1 MIVLLI
7 YLITLT
13 MVVKVICKSHEV
25 PQYMTTGSAG
35 VDLKAYF
42 GERMPDTRGGTVIY
56 KGKEVTLNPGVR
68 ALIPTGLYIQLPEG
82 YEAQIR
88 PRSGLAWKHGV
99 TVLNTPR
106 TIDADYTGE
115 IGVILINQSNTPF
128 VINDG
133 DRIAQMVIAKVE
145 HPTFCEVDKL
155 EETERGDGGF
165 GHTGVK

>member
-1 MIVLLI
+1 MI
-7 YLITLT
+7 
-13 MVVKVICKSHEV
+13 VKVICKSHEV

-42 GERMPDTRGGTVIY
+42 GERMPDARGGTATY
-56 KGKEVTLNPGVR
+56 KGKEFTLNPGVR

-88 PRSGLAWKHGV
+88 PRSGLAWKHGI
-99 TVLNTPR
+99 TVLNTPG

-115 IGVILINQSNTPF
+115 IGVVLINHSNVPF

-133 DRIAQMVIAKVE
+133 DRIAQMVITKVE
-145 HPTFCEVDKL
+145 HPAFCEVEVL
-155 EETERGDGGF
+155 TETERGDGGF

>member
-1 MIVLLI
+1 M
-7 YLITLT
+7 T
-13 MVVKVICKSHEV
+13 VKVICKSHEV
-25 PQYMTTGSAG
+25 PKYMTTGSAG

-42 GERMPDTRGGTVIY
+42 GERMPDARGGTSIY
-56 KGKEVTLNPGVR
+56 KGKEFTLNPGVR

-88 PRSGLAWKHGV
+88 PRSGLAWKHGI
-99 TVLNTPR
+99 TVLNAPG
-106 TIDADYTGE
+106 TIDADFTGE
-115 IGVILINQSNTPF
+115 IGVILINHGNTPF

-133 DRIAQMVIAKVE
+133 DRIAQMVITKVE
-145 HPTFCEVDKL
+145 YPVFCEVDKL

>member
-1 MIVLLI
+1 
-7 YLITLT
+7 

-25 PQYMTTGSAG
+25 PKYMTTGSAG

-42 GERMPDTRGGTVIY
+42 GERMPDTRGGTAIY
-56 KGKEVTLNPGVR
+56 KGKEFTLNPGVR

-88 PRSGLAWKHGV
+88 PRSGLAWKHGI
-99 TVLNTPR
+99 TVLNTPG

-115 IGVILINQSNTPF
+115 IGVILINHSNTPF

-133 DRIAQMVIAKVE
+133 DRIAQMVITKVE